1 MEIYRDK
8 VLPIADVITPNA
20 FELSELSG
28 QTINN
33 QEDCL
38 KAISLLHQRN
48 PNISVIVVTSGIFSD
63 DNSKM
68 YCFASKKLP
77 SGETQKFRF
86 TIPVIK
92 GIFVGTGDVFASLL
106 VVWLT
111 ETNGD
116 LKKSVSNVI
125 STLQNLLNRTSKVAY
140 SNTENP
146 PAAERELKLI
156 ESRFDL
162 LYPKDN
168 SVEVIEL

>member
-28 QTINN
+28 QAINN

-38 KAISLLHQRN
+38 KAISLLHQKN

-63 DNSKM
+63 DKSKM
-68 YCFASKKLP
+68 YCYASKKLP
-77 SGETQKFRF
+77 SGEIQKFRF
-86 TIPVIK
+86 TIPVIR

-116 LKKSVSNVI
+116 LKKSVANVI
-125 STLQNLLNRTSKVAY
+125 STLQKLLNRTAEIAY
-140 SNTENP
+140 SKSEQP
-146 PAAERELKLI
+146 SAAERELKLI
-156 ESRFDL
+156 ESRYDL
-162 LYPKDN
+162 LFPVEG